1 MGTWSFECQ
10 SFLKVREL
18 IDKEIIAQE
27 PYTELVEHYRE
38 ILTALGNCL
47 DELMSKAKLQK
58 AFYGS
63 FRDMKEEIHNAYE
76 ELETVENCEEGEDLV
91 NSLLREM
98 YDLCDNANVWLAM

>member
-27 PYTELVEHYRE
+27 PYTEFVEHYRE
-38 ILTALGNCL
+38 ILTALENCC
-47 DELMSKAKLQK
+47 DELMLKAKAQK
-58 AFYGS
+58 TFYGT
-63 FRDMKEEIHNAYE
+63 FRDMKEEIHNAQD
-76 ELETVENCEEGEDLV
+76 ELDAAENCEEGEDLV

-98 YDLCDNANVWLAM
+98 YDLCDSANVWLAM